1 MAQCGINTFTLM
13 PDPAP
18 QFKHQALRASGTFN
32 PGHAKVR
39 HLLFQNSEFFDPQ
52 DLPQLKY
59 ETLRSLEKEGYSVA
73 KAAREFGLS
82 RPTIYQGQT
91 HFNARGFAGLLRAKP
106 GPKDTHRLRPEVL
119 THLKELLP
127 AEEQRK
133 APRPAARSRK

>member
-1 MAQCGINTFTLM
+1 MIMPSYSETREQSLGNNCTLSLLKSIISDLFPLTARWSMAQCGINTFTLM

-82 RPTIYQGQT
+82 RPTIYQSQT
-91 HFNARGFAGLLRAKP
+91 NFEARG
-106 GPKDTHRLRPEVL
+106 V
-119 THLKELLP
+119 
-127 AEEQRK
+127 
-133 APRPAARSRK
+133 